1 MIRSL
6 LHGSL
11 GLGFLSLA
19 AYSIWAFVPSIAGSE
34 KGMYALIALV
44 YLGGSGLIL
53 GGLLQ
58 GEQRVRRF
66 YRLFLP
72 AFFTYALVWS
82 AAWFLLKGRP
92 GEWTGSAAGTF
103 VMALLLWRGLGK
115 PPHFLLGALMLFL
128 LHSAGYFAGSAW
140 MYDTLKNGLSTLD
153 KPAVAIAAKLGW
165 GLLHGLGFGAG
176 LGAVLAL
183 WQRGH
188 TER

>member
-72 AFFTYALVWS
+72 AFFAYALVWS
-82 AAWFLLKGRP
+82 AAWFLLKGRL
-92 GEWTGSAAGTF
+92 GEWTGSAVGTF
-103 VMALLLWRGLGK
+103 VMALLLWRGLGR
-115 PPHFLLGALMLFL
+115 PPRFLLGAMMLFL
-128 LHSAGYFAGSAW
+128 LHSAGYFAGSHW
-140 MYDTLKNGLSTLD
+140 MYDVLKNGLGTLE
-153 KPAVAIAAKLGW
+153 KPTVAIAAKLGW
-165 GLLHGLGFGAG
+165 GLFHGLGFGAG
-176 LGAVLAL
+176 LGVVLAL